1 MITSNYWSIE
11 LEQLDQMTPK
21 RVQHILMIAS
31 LYDSFV
37 FEVDGFLAEQVL
49 EDFHLLNLSTQ
60 PAIYHASSLEST
72 MNLLELESID
82 IIIIYL
88 ASMRSIALELV
99 DSITRLKPEIPIF
112 LLMGAPQD
120 LMFVENHLDKLGNVR
135 DFFYWNGD
143 SKLLLAIIKQW
154 ELLSN
159 IEHDVQ
165 LLPVP
170 IILVVETFI
179 PYYSQL
185 LPLLQEQ
192 VMYLN
197 QAVILR
203 EHQDVNKTLYIKA
216 RPRIMLLHDYE
227 SAVAFY
233 EKYADKIIGI
243 ISNINYNYMGSSYRD
258 GGLNLLKRVREQNP
272 SLPFLLQS
280 FNPAYHD
287 IVTSNEGEFL
297 YKDLPGLKNR
307 LRRWLENEI
316 GFGKFVFRMPDQ
328 SVVAEAES
336 IIGLDHQLRNVPDE
350 SLLYHYQN
358 GHIYNWLRTHA
369 ELALA
374 RYIDKFRD
382 IDEVH
387 VLRDRLAEAF
397 ESLISY
403 RRREK
408 IQEWNEESDFN
419 LNLIYKVGNDSIGG
433 KGRGLAFLNVV
444 LNRYSNI
451 FEKYPEVQ
459 IRVPV
464 AAVLATGIFDEFLAL
479 NPDLDVLT
487 DDEDTLTDEEIDR
500 LFLASGLPP
509 SVVPVLEQI
518 IDQGSFPLAVRS
530 SSILE
535 DSIANPFAGVFRTYL
550 IPNSHPDPGQRLQ
563 QLIQAVKLVYSS
575 MFLKSARV
583 YREKLHIPCREEK
596 MAIII
601 QKVAGSSH
609 GEYFYPLVSGVAQSH
624 NFYPGT
630 NMAHED
636 GVVTLSTGLGRT
648 AVERERTFAFCPRFP
663 NKDMFKPTDIVEAA
677 QRHLYTLKPSQTEF
691 DLSSGEKASLS
702 RLRIN
707 QKLCESNLSLLASV
721 WDYENNE
728 FKEGKH
734 IQGPKVITYRRLL
747 HYNEYPLAPIIHDM
761 LLLGREVLG
770 CEIEMEFAFDV
781 NDQTGLAVFY
791 LLQIRPIAVSVQQYS
806 QPLDK
811 YAQKK
816 DELIVFSSYALGSGN
831 NEELDTIIYI
841 PPERFDIVKTEA
853 MAKDLDDLN
862 QKMRESNTRYVLIGP
877 GRWGSSDRFLGI
889 PVNWSQI
896 CNAQIIVEVVL
907 PNMSIEASHGSHF
920 FHNLFS
926 MNVGYMTV
934 WEKAA
939 TDWLDWDW
947 LEDLETVG
955 RGEFFVVKK
964 TPRKMKFL
972 FDGKNAVIIK

>member
-49 EDFHLLNLSTQ
+49 EDFHLMNLSTQ

-72 MNLLELESID
+72 MKLLELESID

-88 ASMRSIALELV
+88 SSMRSIALELV
-99 DSITRLKPEIPIF
+99 DSITSLKPEIPIF
-112 LLMGAPQD
+112 FLMGAPQD
-120 LMFVENHLDKLGNVR
+120 LMFVENHLEKLGQVK

-154 ELLSN
+154 ELISN
-159 IEHDVQ
+159 IEHDVN

-170 IILVVETFI
+170 IILLVETFI

-192 VMYLN
+192 VMVLT

-203 EHQDVNKTLYIKA
+203 EHQDANKTLYIKA
-216 RPRIMLLHDYE
+216 RPRVMLLHDHD

-258 GGLNLLKRVREQNP
+258 GGLNLLKHVRKKNP

-316 GFGKFVFRMPDQ
+316 GFGKFIFRMPDQ
-328 SVVAEAES
+328 SVVGEAES
-336 IIGLDHQLRNVPDE
+336 IIGMDHQLRVIPDE

-358 GHIYNWLRTHA
+358 RHIYNWLRTHA

-374 RYIDKFRD
+374 RYVDRFTD
-382 IDEVH
+382 IEEAGL
-387 VLRDRLAEAF
+387 LRNQLAEAF

-408 IQEWNEESDFN
+408 IQEWNEESDLN

-459 IRVPV
+459 ICVPV
-464 AAVLATGIFDEFLAL
+464 AAVLATGIFDEFLSM
-479 NPDLDVLT
+479 NPELDVLV
-487 DDEDTLTDEEIDR
+487 DGGDKLTDEEIDR
-500 LFLASGLPP
+500 LFLASDLPP

-550 IPNSHPDPGQRLQ
+550 IPNSHPDPAKRLE

-583 YREKLHIPCREEK
+583 YREKLHIPAREEK

-601 QKVAGSSH
+601 QKVAGSLH
-609 GEYFYPLVSGVAQSH
+609 GEHFYPLVSGVAQSY

-630 NMAHED
+630 NMSHED
-636 GVVTLSTGLGRT
+636 GVVTLSTGLGQT

-677 QRHLYTLKPSQTEF
+677 QRHLYSLKPSQTEF
-691 DLSSGEKASLS
+691 DLSAGEKASLA

-707 QKLCESNLSLLASV
+707 QKLCETSLRLLSSV
-721 WDYENNE
+721 WDYENTE
-728 FKEGKH
+728 FKEGSH
-734 IQGPKVITYRRLL
+734 IQGPRVITYRKLL
-747 HYNEYPLAPIIHDM
+747 HFNEYPLAPIIRDM

-781 NDQTGLAVFY
+781 DDHTGLPTFH

-816 DELIVFSSYALGSGN
+816 DELILFSSYALGSGT
-831 NEELDTIIYI
+831 NEDVDTVIYI
-841 PPERFDIVKTEA
+841 HPDRFDIVKTEA

-862 QKMRESNTRYVLIGP
+862 QKMRETNTKYVLIGP

-947 LEDLETVG
+947 LDDLETIDQ
-955 RGEFFVVKK
+955 GEFFVVKK
-964 TPRKMKFL
+964 TPRNMKFL